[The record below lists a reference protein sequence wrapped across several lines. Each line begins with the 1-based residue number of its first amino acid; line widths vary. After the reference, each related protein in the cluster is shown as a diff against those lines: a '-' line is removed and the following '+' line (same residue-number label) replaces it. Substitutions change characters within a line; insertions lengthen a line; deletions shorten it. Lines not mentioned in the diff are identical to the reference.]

1 MQTREK
7 AQRMHIVKKVQ
18 REIME
23 YNYTYSEEGAERN
36 EGIHTYSEEG
46 TERNEGIHIV
56 KKAQRKM
63 MEYI

>member
-7 AQRMHIVKKVQ
+7 AQRMHIVKKVH

-36 EGIHTYSEEG
+36 D
-46 TERNEGIHIV
+46 GIHIV
-56 KKAQRKM
+56 KRAQREIK
-63 MEYI
+63 EYIQ